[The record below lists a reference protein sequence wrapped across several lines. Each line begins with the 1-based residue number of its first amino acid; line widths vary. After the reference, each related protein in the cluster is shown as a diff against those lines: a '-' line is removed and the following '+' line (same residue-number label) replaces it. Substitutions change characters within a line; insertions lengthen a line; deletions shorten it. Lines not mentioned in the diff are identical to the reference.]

1 MQEFKRVMDGL
12 LVSRERLMR
21 AREFYSPAPRTL
33 PAGRSFAHWTERMSV
48 QSELGSAREMA
59 GLSNAELDALE
70 AEFAR
75 CPTRPRPAW
84 MREAVLAGVIL
95 LVLASVGLMM
105 LGLTQL
111 GDVASRTLQALS
123 AASLLLG
130 LVPLSIGLLT
140 SFSVLHLELSYGTT
154 GLYVGKLD
162 EQHPWL
168 YKATALIRHETAEDY
183 RRRTLVERGP
193 LRGMDYVLMREMVRV
208 QESLE
213 QIRPARSVSEQ
224 LQLLPVPVAAG
235 TPEPRLVR
243 IGSGATRGG

>member
-1 MQEFKRVMDGL
+1 MSDLKRIVDGL

-21 AREFYSPAPRTL
+21 AREFYSPTPRAPSAEQAF
-33 PAGRSFAHWTERMSV
+33 AGWTERIAV

-59 GLSNAELDALE
+59 GLGNADLDALE
-70 AEFAR
+70 AEFVR
-75 CPTRPRPAW
+75 SPTRPRPAW
-84 MREAVLAGVIL
+84 VREAVLAGVIL
-95 LVLASVGLMM
+95 LVLACVGLTM
-105 LGLTQL
+105 LGLTNL

-140 SFSVLHLELSYGTT
+140 SFGALHLELSYGTT

-168 YKATALIRHETAEDY
+168 YKAVALTCHEIAEDY
-183 RRRTLVERGP
+183 RGRTLAERGP
-193 LRGMDYVLMREMVRV
+193 LRGMDYILMREMVRV

-213 QIRPARSVSEQ
+213 QMRPARSVSEQ
-224 LQLLPVPVAAG
+224 LQLLPVPVPTG
-235 TPEPRLVR
+235 SPEPRLVR
-243 IGSGATRGG
+243 IGSGTGRGS

>member
-1 MQEFKRVMDGL
+1 MLELKRIMDGL

-21 AREFYSPAPRTL
+21 AREFYSPASREL
-33 PAGRSFAHWTERMSV
+33 PADRLFANWTERVSV

-59 GLSNAELDALE
+59 GLSNAELEALE
-70 AEFAR
+70 AEFVR
-75 CPTRPRPAW
+75 CPTRPKPAW
-84 MREAVLAGVIL
+84 MREAVLAGIIL
-95 LVLASVGLMM
+95 LVLAGIGLTM
-105 LGLTQL
+105 LGLTEL

-168 YKATALIRHETAEDY
+168 YKATALTRHETAEDY
-183 RRRTLVERGP
+183 RRRTLIERGP
-193 LRGMDYVLMREMVRV
+193 MRGMDYVLMREMVKV

-213 QIRPARSVSEQ
+213 QMRPARSVSDQ

-235 TPEPRLVR
+235 SPEPRLVR
-243 IGSGATRGG
+243 IGSGTARGS

>member
-1 MQEFKRVMDGL
+1 MLELKRILDGL
-12 LVSRERLMR
+12 LVSRERLMQ

-33 PAGRSFAHWTERMSV
+33 PADRSFAKWTERVSV

-59 GLSNAELDALE
+59 GLSNTELDALE
-70 AEFAR
+70 AEFVR

-84 MREAVLAGVIL
+84 VREAVLAGVIL
-95 LVLASVGLMM
+95 LVLASAGLMM
-105 LGLTQL
+105 LGLTEL

-123 AASLLLG
+123 AAALLLG

-140 SFSVLHLELSYGTT
+140 SFSVLHLELSYGT

-183 RRRTLVERGP
+183 RRQTIVERGP

-213 QIRPARSVSEQ
+213 QIGPARSVSEQ

-243 IGSGATRGG
+243 IGRGGARGG

>member
-1 MQEFKRVMDGL
+1 MSELKRIVDGL

-21 AREFYSPAPRTL
+21 AREYYSPAPRA
-33 PAGRSFAHWTERMSV
+33 PSAERAFATWTERVSV
-48 QSELGSAREMA
+48 QAELAAAREMA

-70 AEFAR
+70 AEFVR
-75 CPTRPRPAW
+75 SPTRPRPPW
-84 MREAVLAGVIL
+84 VREAVLAGVIL
-95 LVLASVGLMM
+95 LVLASAGLMM
-105 LGLTQL
+105 LGLTDL

-140 SFSVLHLELSYGTT
+140 SFAALHLELSYGTV
-154 GLYVGKLD
+154 GLFVGKLD

-168 YKATALIRHETAEDY
+168 YKTIGLTRHETAEDY

-193 LRGMDYVLMREMVRV
+193 MRGMDYILMREMVRV
-208 QESLE
+208 EESLE
-213 QIRPARSVSEQ
+213 QLRPARSVAEQ

-235 TPEPRLVR
+235 SPEPRLVR
-243 IGSGATRGG
+243 IGSGGRGG

>member
-1 MQEFKRVMDGL
+1 MSELKRIVDGL

-21 AREFYSPAPRTL
+21 AREFYSPAPRS
-33 PAGRSFAHWTERMSV
+33 PSPDRAFAAWTERIAV

-59 GLSNAELDALE
+59 GLSNDELEALE
-70 AEFAR
+70 AEFVR
-75 CPTRPRPAW
+75 SPTRPRPAW
-84 MREAVLAGVIL
+84 VRESVLAGVIL
-95 LVLASVGLMM
+95 LVLACAGLMM
-105 LGLTQL
+105 LGLTDL

-140 SFSVLHLELSYGTT
+140 SFGALHLELSYGTT

-168 YKATALIRHETAEDY
+168 YKAMGLTRHETAEDY
-183 RRRTLVERGP
+183 RTQTLAARGP
-193 LRGMDYVLMREMVRV
+193 LRGMDYILMREMVRV

-213 QIRPARSVSEQ
+213 QMRPARSVSEQ
-224 LQLLPVPVAAG
+224 LQLLPAPVAAG
-235 TPEPRLVR
+235 SPEPRLVH
-243 IGSGATRGG
+243 IGRGAERAS

>member
-1 MQEFKRVMDGL
+1 MLELKRIMDGL

-21 AREFYSPAPRTL
+21 AREFYSPAPREL
-33 PAGRSFAHWTERMSV
+33 PADRSFANWTERVSV

-59 GLSNAELDALE
+59 GLSNAELEALE
-70 AEFAR
+70 AEFVR
-75 CPTRPRPAW
+75 CPTRPRPPW
-84 MREAVLAGVIL
+84 MREAVLAGIIL
-95 LVLASVGLMM
+95 LVLACTGLAM
-105 LGLTQL
+105 LGLTEL

-168 YKATALIRHETAEDY
+168 YKATGLTRHETAEDY
-183 RRRTLVERGP
+183 RRRTLLERGP
-193 LRGMDYVLMREMVRV
+193 LRGMDYVLMREMVKV

-213 QIRPARSVSEQ
+213 QMRPARSVAEQ
-224 LQLLPVPVAAG
+224 LQLLPAPVAAG
-235 TPEPRLVR
+235 SPEPRLVR
-243 IGSGATRGG
+243 IGSGTARGS

>member
-1 MQEFKRVMDGL
+1 MDMKRLIDGM

-21 AREFYSPAPRTL
+21 AREFYSPAP
-33 PAGRSFAHWTERMSV
+33 PPVSAERSFAGWTERVSV
-48 QSELGSAREMA
+48 QTELGSAREMA

-70 AEFAR
+70 AEFVR

-84 MREAVLAGVIL
+84 VREAVLAGVIL
-95 LVLASVGLMM
+95 LVLACAGLGM
-105 LGLTQL
+105 LGLTDL

-168 YKATALIRHETAEDY
+168 YKAAGLTRHEIAEDY
-183 RRRTLVERGP
+183 RRRTLADRGP
-193 LRGMDYVLMREMVRV
+193 LRGMDYILMREMVRV

-213 QIRPARSVSEQ
+213 QVRPARSVSEQ
-224 LQLLPVPVAAG
+224 LQVLPTQAPAG
-235 TPEPRLVR
+235 SPEPKVVR
-243 IGSGATRGG
+243 IGSGGGRGS